1 MKQVNEMRAMINE
14 IKDMLYE
21 PTLTVESFILPEDLE
36 QDEYPEEESFQETEF
51 SEQMPSQQG
60 EENVPMQ
67 QENNYSDIQKE
78 IIQIRKIALSV
89 ITRLADNPS
98 SESYDLMKK
107 IWNMIDKVNDNKNE
121 LQKK

>member
-1 MKQVNEMRAMINE
+1 MRQTDEMRAMINE
-14 IKDMLYE
+14 LKEMTYK
-21 PTLTVESFILPEDLE
+21 PMLTVESFILPDDLE
-36 QDEYPEEESFQETEF
+36 QEEYPAEEVSQETEY
-51 SEQMPSQQG
+51 SEEIPHQKDMSIQD
-60 EENVPMQ
+60 ENK
-67 QENNYSDIQKE
+67 YSDIQKE